1 MAWLKWALAALAALT
16 IPASAQS
23 PTQLQPTQSN
33 KAVLSA
39 SKVPATSAPAA
50 AARELAKADVDA
62 WLDGFMP
69 YALKAGGIPGASAL
83 LPLLNGSTPESV
95 GSYLEGIW
103 ACDSCGRP

>member
-16 IPASAQS
+16 IPAAAQS

-33 KAVLSA
+33 KAVLPA
-39 SKVPATSAPAA
+39 PKVPATSAPAA

-69 YALKAGGIPGASAL
+69 YALKSGGIPGAVVVVVKDGQ
-83 LPLLNGSTPESV
+83 PLTMRGFGYSDAV
-95 GSYLEGIW
+95 SYTHLR
-103 ACDSCGRP
+103 A